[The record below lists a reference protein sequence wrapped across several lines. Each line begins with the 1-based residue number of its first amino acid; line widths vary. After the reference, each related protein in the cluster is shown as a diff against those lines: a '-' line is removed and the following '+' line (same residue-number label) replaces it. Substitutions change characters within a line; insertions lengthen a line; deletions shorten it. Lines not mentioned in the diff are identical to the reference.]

1 MKNTKAIGLL
11 LSLAIIL
18 SVTIPGT
25 LALSTDTEESK
36 SEVTL
41 GETPSTNTELPAD
54 PELPAEGEKTCTCGN
69 VDGTHT
75 DECPLSQLPDET
87 DPNAEPDTGE
97 KECTCG
103 NNDGTHA
110 SECPLSQQHEET
122 IPNDVFATEE
132 KECTCGSTDGTHS
145 EECPLYIEPDAPLFE
160 RLMAATSVEE
170 FDEIAEHATE
180 EELGSF
186 TCKEFDELDAYYIYL
201 STGEYPDY
209 SIVVDQV
216 VEIVNFTNVAP
227 FVDSDK

>member
-11 LSLAIIL
+11 LSLTILL
-18 SVTIPGT
+18 SVAIPGT
-25 LALSTDTEESK
+25 LALSTDAEDSK

-41 GETPSTNTELPAD
+41 DVTPSTNTEIPAD
-54 PELPAEGEKTCTCGN
+54 SELPAEGDKTCTCGS
-69 VDGTHT
+69 VDGTHS
-75 DECPLSQLPDET
+75 DECPLSQLPDEI
-87 DPNAEPDTGE
+87 DPSTQPETGD

-103 NNDGTHA
+103 CVDGTHTA
-110 SECPLSQQHEET
+110 DCPLSQQSEET
-122 IPNDVFATEE
+122 TSDDTTVTEE
-132 KECTCGSTDGTHS
+132 KECTCGSTDGIHS
-145 EECPLYIEPDAPLFE
+145 EECPLYVEPDAPLFD

-170 FDEIAEHATE
+170 FEEIADNATE

>member
-41 GETPSTNTELPAD
+41 EETPSTNTELPAD
-54 PELPAEGEKTCTCGN
+54 PELPAEGEKTCTCGS

-75 DECPLSQLPDET
+75 DECPLSQLPEES
-87 DPNAEPDTGE
+87 DPNAEPATEE

-103 NNDGTHA
+103 CVDGTHTA
-110 SECPLSQQHEET
+110 DCPLSQQSEET
-122 IPNDVFATEE
+122 TPDDKSVTEE

-145 EECPLYIEPDAPLFE
+145 EECALYVEPQKTLYD
-160 RLMAATSVEE
+160 RLMETTTLEEYDSVMLS
-170 FDEIAEHATE
+170 ATE
-180 EELGSF
+180 QEFFAMTEEQCSNVDAHFLELGGIPKGVF
-186 TCKEFDELDAYYIYL
+186 TVSSRSNA
-201 STGEYPDY
+201 
-209 SIVVDQV
+209 
-216 VEIVNFTNVAP
+216 VNFTNVAP
-227 FVDSDK
+227 LTGVE